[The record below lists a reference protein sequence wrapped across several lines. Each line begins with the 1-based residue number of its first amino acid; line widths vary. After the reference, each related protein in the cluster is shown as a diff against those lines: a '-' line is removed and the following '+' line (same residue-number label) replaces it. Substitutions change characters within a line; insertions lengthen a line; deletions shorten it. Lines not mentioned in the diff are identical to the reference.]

1 MQLIKKGFK
10 LVVDLL
16 EIEVL
21 TIVLELLKVKINN
34 QVPLVQ
40 VNQVL
45 VQERQEDMVLLEMFN
60 QENNKKYY
68 QIQ

>member
-21 TIVLELLKVKINN
+21 TIALELLKVKINN